1 MTMHV
6 NRRLEALTHRAGLSA
21 GGGLRRSSLLLVG
34 SFAHRVRRVRRVVL
48 VTGMPNGRDASGLT
62 LLVKRTVFINRA
74 DRTCLE
80 PLPLRD
86 HTNRED
92 DDDTGNR
99 G

>member
-1 MTMHV
+1 MAMHV
-6 NRRLEALTHRAGLSA
+6 NWWFEALTHWTGLSA

-62 LLVKRTVFINRA
+62 LLVKRTVFINRP